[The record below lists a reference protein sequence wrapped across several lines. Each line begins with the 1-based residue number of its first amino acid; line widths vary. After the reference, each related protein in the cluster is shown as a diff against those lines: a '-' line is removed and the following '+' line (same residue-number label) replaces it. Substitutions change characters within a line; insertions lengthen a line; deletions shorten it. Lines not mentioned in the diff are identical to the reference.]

1 MTPLWFHKADNMK
14 TFASVMALFLF
25 SPGLFS
31 QVAPSATGGA
41 RNFNYVLHYS
51 QRAQFGGYGDWQ
63 TATPSGEVDY
73 FNGRRTAPFEL
84 RYAGGYTWTLS
95 GPSYSTGWF

>member
-1 MTPLWFHKADNMK
+1 MK
-14 TFASVMALFLF
+14 TYASVTALLLF
-25 SPGLFS
+25 CPGLFS

-73 FNGRRTAPFEL
+73 FNGRSTAPLEV
-84 RYAGGYTWTLS
+84 RYAGGYT
-95 GPSYSTGWF
+95 